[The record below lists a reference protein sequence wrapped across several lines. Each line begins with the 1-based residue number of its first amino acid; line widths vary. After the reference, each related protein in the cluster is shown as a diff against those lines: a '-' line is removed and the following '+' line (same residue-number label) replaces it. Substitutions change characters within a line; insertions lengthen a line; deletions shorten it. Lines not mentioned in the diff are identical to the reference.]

1 MTDVYSPEVLKGN
14 QWHHA
19 AVSFKEG
26 DILKMYIEGKLE
38 SENKSTATKE
48 LFVNDASLRIGQD
61 FNGDATQFFVGVI
74 DEADIFNRALT
85 QVEPKW
91 TWKITLERRLP
102 SP

>member
-48 LFVNDASLRIGQD
+48 LFDNDASLRIGQD
-61 FNGDATQFFVGVI
+61 FNGDATQFFAGVI

-102 SP
+102 SS

>member
-1 MTDVYSPEVLKGN
+1 MTDVHSPEVLKGN

-48 LFVNDASLRIGQD
+48 PFAMM
-61 FNGDATQFFVGVI
+61 
-74 DEADIFNRALT
+74 
-85 QVEPKW
+85 
-91 TWKITLERRLP
+91 LP
-102 SP
+102 